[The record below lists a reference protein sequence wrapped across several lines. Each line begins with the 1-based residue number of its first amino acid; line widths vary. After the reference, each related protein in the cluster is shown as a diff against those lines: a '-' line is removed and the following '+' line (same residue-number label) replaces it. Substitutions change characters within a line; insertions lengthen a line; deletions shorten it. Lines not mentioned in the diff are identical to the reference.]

1 MKIMGQLWLFLC
13 FLYVIIGARN
23 LKYYSTHIVKKNV
36 WGKEEVVTDYVSL
49 AEDPKSN
56 LPKDFT
62 ICSSVF
68 VHVVT
73 LTDIIVFE
81 LLKEDGSPWFLLEI
95 SLRSRDYENLSEKM
109 RLFLENPV
117 TSKLESYWFTDT
129 IIPIVPNA
137 WCHICMGL
145 DTLSGQLRIV
155 VNGRVVVNEEK
166 EYFRN
171 TNSWLSRSLKNKL
184 LVFKGYWTGFWYQ
197 YRSAFSNMNVF
208 SSMMSVQD
216 MADRTSGGVTCYSP
230 GDYLRYRTLRM
241 IIIDNLLIF
250 CYIYYLLNE

>member
-1 MKIMGQLWLFLC
+1 MKLMGQLWLFLC
-13 FLYVIIGARN
+13 FLDVIIGARN

-81 LLKEDGSPWFLLEI
+81 LLKEDGSPWFLL
-95 SLRSRDYENLSEKM
+95 SLDVLSRDYENLSETMKM
-109 RLFLENPV
+109 YFENPE
-117 TSKLESYWFTDT
+117 TSNVENKRYTGT
-129 IIPIVPNA
+129 IIPIVPNS
-137 WCHICMGL
+137 WYHICMGL
-145 DTLSGQLRIV
+145 DTVSGEL
-155 VNGRVVVNEEK
+155 RVVVNGKVLVHEEK

-171 TNSWLSRSLKNKL
+171 TNSWLPGSLENKL

-197 YRSAFSNMNVF
+197 YLSTFSNMNIF
-208 SSMMSVQD
+208 SSMMSLED
-216 MADRTSGGVTCYSP
+216 MVSRTVGGDSCHSP
-230 GDYLRYRTLRM
+230 GDYLR
-241 IIIDNLLIF
+241 
-250 CYIYYLLNE
+250 

>member
-1 MKIMGQLWLFLC
+1 MKLMGQLWLFLC
-13 FLYVIIGARN
+13 FLDVIIGARN

-81 LLKEDGSPWFLLEI
+81 LLKEDGSPWFLL
-95 SLRSRDYENLSEKM
+95 SLDVLSRDYENLSETMKM
-109 RLFLENPV
+109 YFENPE
-117 TSKLESYWFTDT
+117 TSNVENKRYTGT
-129 IIPIVPNA
+129 IIPIVPNS
-137 WCHICMGL
+137 WYHICMGL
-145 DTLSGQLRIV
+145 DTVSGELRIV
-155 VNGRVVVNEEK
+155 VNGKVLVHEEK

-171 TNSWLSRSLKNKL
+171 TNSWLPTSLKNKL

-197 YRSAFSNMNVF
+197 YQSTFSNMNIF
-208 SSMMSVQD
+208 SSMMSLED
-216 MADRTSGGVTCYSP
+216 MIKRTVGGVSCYSP
-230 GDYLRYRTLRM
+230 GDYLR
-241 IIIDNLLIF
+241 
-250 CYIYYLLNE
+250 

>member
-1 MKIMGQLWLFLC
+1 MKLMGQLWLFLC

-81 LLKEDGSPWFLLEI
+81 LLKEDGSPWFLL
-95 SLRSRDYENLSEKM
+95 SLDVLSRDYENLSETMKM
-109 RLFLENPV
+109 YFENPE
-117 TSKLESYWFTDT
+117 TSNVENKRYTGT
-129 IIPIVPNA
+129 IIPIVPNS

-145 DTLSGQLRIV
+145 DTVSGQVRIV
-155 VNGRVVVNEEK
+155 VNGKLLVNEEK

-171 TNSWLSRSLKNKL
+171 TNSWLPGSLENKL

-197 YRSAFSNMNVF
+197 YLSTFSNMNIF
-208 SSMMSVQD
+208 SSMMSLED
-216 MADRTSGGVTCYSP
+216 MVSRTVGGDSCHSP
-230 GDYLRYRTLRM
+230 GDYLR
-241 IIIDNLLIF
+241 
-250 CYIYYLLNE
+250 

>member
-1 MKIMGQLWLFLC
+1 MKLMGQLWLFLC

-81 LLKEDGSPWFLLEI
+81 LLKEDGSPWFLL
-95 SLRSRDYENLSEKM
+95 SLDVLSRDYENLSETMKM
-109 RLFLENPV
+109 YFENPE
-117 TSKLESYWFTDT
+117 TSNVENKRYTGT
-129 IIPIVPNA
+129 IIPIVPNS

-145 DTLSGQLRIV
+145 DTVSGQLRIV
-155 VNGRVVVNEEK
+155 VNGKVLVNEEK
-166 EYFRN
+166 ELPIDAETVRFV
-171 TNSWLSRSLKNKL
+171 T
-184 LVFKGYWTGFWYQ
+184 
-197 YRSAFSNMNVF
+197 
-208 SSMMSVQD
+208 QD
-216 MADRTSGGVTCYSP
+216 
-230 GDYLRYRTLRM
+230 TLTATIRRLAM
-241 IIIDNLLIF
+241 TALIKF
-250 CYIYYLLNE
+250 VIVM